1 MNRNLY
7 IRIGLFLLALLP
19 LSMSAQCVTRN
30 VTNCKNYD
38 PNQAIGAAM
47 QGFFT
52 DGSTGSFQ
60 WLPGA
65 TIQDCA
71 DGTALLTGKLKHFG
85 NADRV
90 FNVSIQ
96 FVRRSCNLAPGAYQ
110 ETDNLPAGTPTT
122 GWYYYEWGTATMV
135 GEGHLTGAVL
145 NLVQHMMPAQAG
157 VNAHNQSPDVGKLGV
172 TGWFEWQ
179 IVSQPSNGWLTIA
192 PYAGGVTDV
201 CFVMDGTPPNYC
213 NGDPCAT
220 FPTPSVTTT
229 NATNGGANG
238 CINITNLPAGASS
251 SINGGASTAGKVQ
264 YCGLAAGSYTITIS
278 KDGCVKTATVIV
290 GNTNTDPCITN
301 PVPNPTTTVSNA
313 TNGMANGCINITNL
327 PSGAS
332 SSINGGAATV
342 GKTQYCGLAAGT
354 YTITVNLN
362 GCIKS
367 VTVTVG
373 NTNTDPCITNPVP
386 TPTTTVSNATN
397 GGANGCINI
406 TNLPAGASSSINGG
420 AATAGKVQYC
430 GLAAGTYTITVSLNG
445 CVKTVT
451 VTVGNTN
458 TDPCIANPVPT
469 PTYTVTNTTNG
480 QANGCINIT
489 NLPTGASSSINGGTA
504 TVGKTQYCSLA
515 AGTYTIT
522 VNKNG
527 CIKSVTVTVGG
538 SVDVCSGV
546 VQVRPVYNTKL
557 NCNTGASYVAYMD
570 GAYYT
575 AGTDLTFT
583 EYTNGTAIL
592 KGNVHRNGVATYVN
606 VTYSGRTCSAAGS
619 PKLGDGNGVC
629 SPTAGYNTTNW
640 YYYTSMSGKFGT
652 MTLTQRGPAF
662 QVGNFANLQQ
672 NVMGASGWW
681 YGNGS
686 SIGDFNFNLGNCT
699 SCCSG
704 QPAITCNNPPVNCNS
719 VSGNTI
725 TKSCVNNIPVLT
737 GAALANYEYMW
748 LKSTTSCPNQTSQAI
763 AGATG
768 QNYSLPSRVT
778 VKTYFIRCARPVGCT
793 TWGTINESNCIT
805 VNANECAPAPVCNT
819 NFSTSKC
826 YKIVNV
832 ATGKIL
838 DVANFSYSDN
848 AKVQQYTY
856 GGGNNQKWQ
865 IASLGS
871 GYFKV
876 AARHS
881 GKVLACHE
889 TATGS
894 QVYQYTYYTGGA
906 KDWKIECQSNGFYK
920 ITHRLSGKVLDVSG
934 SSTANSAKI
943 QIWDWHGGNNQLW
956 KIEEV
961 SCTSGVYA
969 ATSEVMSMD
978 AHAEVNRARVEWVNN
993 TGYKNDFFTVEKM
1006 NTAGDFE
1013 KLEIVNTQYTEVP
1026 EHYVSFDNNP
1036 TEGDNFYRVG
1046 VTFNDGTT
1054 KYSETKKVT
1063 FSSLSTIR
1071 VFPNPADDYIEVDL
1085 KQYKGSAA
1093 SIYLYNSFGQQV
1105 QFVNIDKVGD
1115 GTTRLDIAAQGAG
1128 NYMIRVASKD
1138 KRDVTKQV
1146 IISK

>member
-7 IRIGLFLLALLP
+7 IRIGLFLMALLP

-52 DGSTGSFQ
+52 DGSNGSFQ

-71 DGTALLTGKLKHFG
+71 DGTALLTGKLVHFG

-96 FVRRSCNLAPGAYQ
+96 FVRRSCNLAPGSYQ
-110 ETDNLPAGTPTT
+110 ETNNLPPGAPTT

-157 VNAHNQSPDVGKLGV
+157 VNAHNQAPDVGKLGV

-179 IVSQPSNGWLTIA
+179 IVTQPSNGWLTIA

-251 SINGGASTAGKVQ
+251 SINGGATTVDKAQ

-278 KDGCVKTATVIV
+278 KDGCVKSATVIV

-301 PVPNPTTTVSNA
+301 PVPTPTTTVTNA
-313 TNGMANGCINITNL
+313 TNGAANGCINITNL
-327 PSGAS
+327 PAGAS

-342 GKTQYCGLAAGT
+342 DKTQYCGLAAGT
-354 YTITVNLN
+354 YTITVSLN
-362 GCIKS
+362 GCVKTT
-367 VTVTVG
+367 TVTVG

-386 TPTTTVSNATN
+386 TPTTTVTNATN
-397 GGANGCINI
+397 GAANGCINI

-445 CVKTVT
+445 CVKTAT

-489 NLPTGASSSINGGTA
+489 NLPTGASSSINGGVA

-538 SVDVCSGV
+538 S
-546 VQVRPVYNTKL
+546 
-557 NCNTGASYVAYMD
+557 
-570 GAYYT
+570 
-575 AGTDLTFT
+575 
-583 EYTNGTAIL
+583 I
-592 KGNVHRNGVATYVN
+592 
-606 VTYSGRTCSAAGS
+606 
-619 PKLGDGNGVC
+619 
-629 SPTAGYNTTNW
+629 
-640 YYYTSMSGKFGT
+640 
-652 MTLTQRGPAF
+652 
-662 QVGNFANLQQ
+662 
-672 NVMGASGWW
+672 
-681 YGNGS
+681 
-686 SIGDFNFNLGNCT
+686 
-699 SCCSG
+699 
-704 QPAITCNNPPVNCNS
+704 NCNS
-719 VSGNTI
+719 VTGNTI

-748 LKSTTSCPNQTSQAI
+748 LKSTTGCPNQSSQAI

-778 VKTYFIRCARPVGCT
+778 STTYFIRCARPVGCTTWGVINESNCITVNANECAPTVNCNSVTGNTITKSCVNNLPVLTGAALPNYEYMWLKSTTGCPNQSSQAIAGATGQNYSLPSRVTSTTYFIRCARPIGCT

-826 YKIVNV
+826 YKIVSV
-832 ATGKIL
+832 ATGKVL

-848 AKVQQYTY
+848 ANVQQYSY
-856 GGGNNQKWQ
+856 GGGSNQKWQ
-865 IASLGS
+865 ITSLGS

-881 GKVLACHE
+881 GKVLACHQ

-934 SSTANSAKI
+934 SSTANGAKI

-978 AHAEVNRARVEWVNN
+978 AHAEVNRTRVEWVNN

-1006 NTAGDFE
+1006 NTSGDFE

-1115 GTTRLDIAAQGAG
+1115 GTTRLDIASQGAG